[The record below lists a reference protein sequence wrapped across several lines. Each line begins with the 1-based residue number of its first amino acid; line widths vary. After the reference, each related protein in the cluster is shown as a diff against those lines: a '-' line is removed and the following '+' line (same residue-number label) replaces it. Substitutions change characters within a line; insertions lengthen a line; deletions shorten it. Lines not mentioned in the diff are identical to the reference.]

1 VDKEEFERRVLDL
14 WVTTAIPLTRAN
26 LQYHTGEPAKR
37 VQGLLEQLTADGTL
51 AVGAGDGG
59 DLVFSVPGAAR
70 ADHGPRTFAEK
81 EKLDRLRADVEADFK
96 VKQAQ
101 AAVAEAAVVQRRAAE
116 LAQKQALVVA
126 ARDKQQL
133 ARRDKQESRPAKV
146 SKQDALELAVDVKR
160 EIDRVRGKGGLER
173 TSGKREPA
181 APEKRKS
188 YLWAGGLSFLIGP
201 LGWLYAGSFREAIPA
216 SLIYLAV
223 AAVLTKLPT
232 MLVAPLMSVAL
243 PVSGLIGVIYAW
255 QYNRHGKRQRLL
267 DKDKDKKKLA
277 AAPDDDDA

>member
-81 EKLDRLRADVEADFK
+81 EKMDRLRADVEADFK

-101 AAVAEAAVVQRRAAE
+101 AAAAEAAAKQRRAAE

-133 ARRDKQESRPAKV
+133 AKKEKGESKPAKARPD
-146 SKQDALELAVDVKR
+146 KKDALEIAFDMKR
-160 EIDRVRGKGGLER
+160 EIDQVRGK
-173 TSGKREPA
+173 SGKPVEAKPD
-181 APEKRKS
+181 KRKS

-201 LGWLYAGSFREAIPA
+201 LGWLYAGSFRETIPA
-216 SLIYLAV
+216 SIIYLAV

-243 PVSGLIGVIYAW
+243 PVSGLIGVLYAW

-267 DKDKDKKKLA
+267 KDKDQKKLA
-277 AAPDDDDA
+277 AAADEDDA